1 MKAIIYDL
9 DGTLINSIEDL
20 MDALQALI
28 FRLGGEA
35 VEREELFDLLE
46 VGSRKLMEALESRPD
61 GLTDVDLFE
70 MFNNEYETRLW
81 NKTEPYEGVR
91 EMLEAVA
98 QRGCLQAV
106 VTNKIDRLAQ
116 RVCAHFFPGVFELCI
131 GTIPLPTKPDPTMLN
146 MVMKDLGVD
155 PSEVVYVG
163 DTKGDMEAAEAAGI
177 LGVGVNWGYGGNF
190 ETKYLLKEPE
200 DLIRLLDALK

>member
-28 FRLGGEA
+28 FRLGGKA

-131 GTIPLPTKPDPTMLN
+131 GT
-146 MVMKDLGVD
+146 
-155 PSEVVYVG
+155 
-163 DTKGDMEAAEAAGI
+163 
-177 LGVGVNWGYGGNF
+177 
-190 ETKYLLKEPE
+190 
-200 DLIRLLDALK
+200 